1 MYDNRERNQ
10 ISSLITIA
18 NFERYIIAF
27 IAILN
32 MLLLLWLGICSS
44 IFQVEVL
51 QKQSHGCTQW
61 KSYSWKFLK
70 IHRKTLEEN
79 STTLLK
85 KTLAQ
90 VFSYEFCEIF
100 KNIFFYRTPPVTA
113 SGFVNSYTRVFYKIA
128 EEFERNQLSFQQKI
142 WLRHTN
148 VFLAILSNFLENI
161 FFRKTLDKW
170 YSVILIEKKCYKPE

>member
-1 MYDNRERNQ
+1 MY
-10 ISSLITIA
+10 SVKKL
-18 NFERYIIAF
+18 
-27 IAILN
+27 
-32 MLLLLWLGICSS
+32 
-44 IFQVEVL
+44 
-51 QKQSHGCTQW
+51 
-61 KSYSWKFLK
+61 FLK
-70 IHRKTLEEN
+70 ILKNSQEN
-79 STTLLK
+79 PGGKLYDFIK
-85 KTLAQ
+85 KDSGT

-142 WLRHTN
+142 RLRHTN